1 MTVLTFGEALVG
13 YASVEGD
20 LRTATHFTRFP
31 GGADLNVAVGLTRL
45 GVRTTW
51 ASVLGNDAHG
61 DYLADAVG
69 QLGMTPLVCRAD
81 GPTALMFKAG
91 GADGDPEVLQVR
103 HASAFA
109 RHAEELLTSD
119 VLALD
124 GVQHV
129 HLTGIVLGISPA
141 AQAAALTLL
150 DAAVNAGLSVS
161 FDPNLRLNL
170 WPDQEE
176 MRGMIN
182 TVAARAT
189 VLMPGLVEGRL
200 LTGASEPDDV
210 AQFYL
215 SRGVQEVVIKL
226 GAAGARG
233 WTADGG
239 TARSRSFPVSPID
252 TVGAGDGFAAG
263 YLAAFLGGG
272 SLQARLDQ
280 GAAVGALVT
289 TRRGDLSAMP
299 RRPEVNALLNSSPT
313 QPVVP
318 A

>member
-13 YASVEGD
+13 YASGEGD

-129 HLTGIVLGISPA
+129 HLTGIALGISPA
-141 AQAAALTLL
+141 ARAAALTLL

>member
-69 QLGMTPLVCRAD
+69 QLGMTPLVRRAD

-141 AQAAALTLL
+141 ARAAALTLL